1 MECEGRWQGRMR
13 TEKGDRHEA
22 ERSCAR
28 KGFKETERKRKLKVE
43 GGEKKQRGFVQGDS
57 PTTDAQQLWL
67 TLQSLSLF

>member
-1 MECEGRWQGRMR
+1 MR

-43 GGEKKQRGFVQGDS
+43 GGEKKTERVC
-57 PTTDAQQLWL
+57 TRRLAYN
-67 TLQSLSLF
+67 